1 MDISHLVPLPP
12 PQNYPPDFL
21 SKHKNNQRII
31 KKIRFINKID
41 SIVNVTDTE
50 SRFLPEIPHSNF

>member
-1 MDISHLVPLPP
+1 MDLSFLVPLPP

-21 SKHKNNQRII
+21 ANHKTNQRII

-41 SIVNVTDTE
+41 SIVNVTDPE
-50 SRFLPEIPHSNF
+50 SCFLPEIPQSNL